1 MFQIKNRK
9 ISQNHYP
16 YIIAEMSAN
25 HDQSIKSAMSLLSK
39 LVDSGVD
46 AIKLQT
52 YTADTIT
59 FDSNRPE
66 FIINSKKSL
75 WNGRRLYDLYKQ
87 GSMPWEWHKEIFS
100 YLNDRKIHCF
110 STPFDFSA
118 VDFLEQFNVPA
129 YKIASSEITDVNLI
143 KYIGDTGKP
152 VIMSTGMANL
162 AEIHEAV
169 NALERSN
176 CKNYALLKC
185 TANYPTLP
193 KDVNALSIKYLRD
206 LFGCEVGLSD
216 HTLGM
221 GASIAAVAL
230 GATIIEKHVALSRK
244 KDGVDSK
251 FSMEP
256 DEMKLLVNESRVARD
271 SVGSVKIGPNKDE
284 LSNLKFRRSLYIV
297 EDLLAG
303 DTLTQKNVRSIR
315 PSNGLHPRY
324 LDIILG
330 KKISKNV
337 KKGTPLSW
345 NLL

>member
-1 MFQIKNRK
+1 M
-9 ISQNHYP
+9 
-16 YIIAEMSAN
+16 E
-25 HDQSIKSAMSLLSK
+25 
-39 LVDSGVD
+39 
-46 AIKLQT
+46 
-52 YTADTIT
+52 
-59 FDSNRPE
+59 
-66 FIINSKKSL
+66 
-75 WNGRRLYDLYKQ
+75 
-87 GSMPWEWHKEIFS
+87 
-100 YLNDRKIHCF
+100 
-110 STPFDFSA
+110 
-118 VDFLEQFNVPA
+118 
-129 YKIASSEITDVNLI
+129 
-143 KYIGDTGKP
+143 
-152 VIMSTGMANL
+152 
-162 AEIHEAV
+162 
-169 NALERSN
+169 
-176 CKNYALLKC
+176 
-185 TANYPTLP
+185 
-193 KDVNALSIKYLRD
+193 
-206 LFGCEVGLSD
+206 
-216 HTLGM
+216 
-221 GASIAAVAL
+221 ASIAAVAL

-303 DTLTQKNVRSIR
+303 DTLTQNNVRSIR